1 MSDAERLAR
10 VALCRLAEP
19 GDLRMIGL
27 VRDLGAE
34 VVLEHLANERDL
46 GGVLNDVAQRV
57 RGLNPARDLEWADKV
72 GARFVTPS
80 DAEWPTQID
89 DLRHVEKLQQ
99 RGGEPLGLWVKGKAR
114 LSALAPAIAMVG
126 SRSSTSYG
134 GQVAQEIAATVARE
148 GICVVSGAAV
158 GIDADAHLGALAA
171 GGVTAAVLACGVDR
185 AYPVAHAGLLNYI
198 AEEGA
203 VISEAPPGT
212 QPGRIRFLA
221 RNRLIAALGRGT
233 VVVEAALRS
242 GALNTSNWT
251 ERLGRALMAVP
262 GPVTSAP
269 SQGAHQLIRS
279 GATLVTNG
287 EEVLELVGRPGEHL
301 MSEPRAAARPRDSLS
316 SRDQQV
322 LDAVPKTTA
331 AGADSIARV
340 AGINLLHV
348 QSALDRL
355 HRKGLIQ
362 PGEGGWL
369 LTEEALV

>member
-10 VALCRLAEP
+10 VALCRLSEP
-19 GDLRMIGL
+19 GDPRMIGL

-34 VVLEHLANERDL
+34 MVLEHLANERDL

-57 RGLNPARDLEWADKV
+57 RGLNPTRDLEWAAKA
-72 GARFVTPS
+72 GARFVIPS
-80 DAEWPTQID
+80 DAEWPTQLG
-89 DLRHVEKLQQ
+89 DLRHVEKLQE

-114 LSALAPAIAMVG
+114 LNTLAPAIAMVG

-134 GQVAQEIAATVARE
+134 GHVAQEIAATVARK

-185 AYPVAHAGLLNYI
+185 AYPVAHAGLLDYI

-203 VISEAPPGT
+203 VISEAAPGT
-212 QPGRIRFLA
+212 QAARIRFLA
-221 RNRLIAALGRGT
+221 RNRLIAGLGRGT

-269 SQGAHQLIRS
+269 SQGSHQLIRS

-301 MSEPRAAARPRDSLS
+301 TVEPRAPARPRDSLS

-322 LDAVPKTTA
+322 LDAVPKTSA
-331 AGADSIARV
+331 SGADSIARV

-348 QSALDRL
+348 QSALGRL
-355 HRKGLIQ
+355 HDKGLVQ
-362 PGEGGWL
+362 SSDGGWM
-369 LTEEALV
+369 LTERALS